1 VTTPLPRR
9 GLYAITD
16 ASARDS
22 TDLVVAVAQALDNG
36 AVVVQY
42 RDKVPADGERRRH
55 EAGALVRLCRK
66 RRVPLIVNDDIV
78 LARDVGAD
86 GVHLGRE
93 DGAVSEARRIL
104 GRDALVGVSCYASLE
119 RAENAAAAG
128 ADYVAFGAFFPS
140 STKPGAT
147 PVSMAVPMMARTR
160 IDLPIVAIGGITP
173 DNGSKLLASGVD
185 MLAVIHGLFGQ
196 DDVRAAARR
205 YAALFDSIQEGGN

>member
-1 VTTPLPRR
+1 MLEKCRPAVKV
-9 GLYAITD
+9 
-16 ASARDS
+16 SALAWKPS
-22 TDLVVAVAQALDNG
+22 EPPTSS
-36 AVVVQY
+36 
-42 RDKVPADGERRRH
+42 
-55 EAGALVRLCRK
+55 RK